1 MKTRKEGLTAT
12 YNRFSDPAEMS
23 PDIAELRALHV
34 EMDQAVAAAY
44 GWTDLDLGHGFHE
57 TKQGTRYTISEP
69 ARREVLD
76 RLLELNHKR
85 YAEEVA
91 QGLHDT
97 GKKPKPPKPKPEPAP
112 LPTQAKPGQQTG
124 FNIDMLAPIPTAP
137 PKPYPTHRP
146 SPPPAAPSF
155 PKSDAPL
162 SAPAAKLRDTLA
174 SAPEP
179 MGKSALIAAAGLADS
194 EWLGA
199 IRELQTTGQIE
210 QQGEKRGTKYRWIA
224 RHR

>member
-1 MKTRKEGLTAT
+1 MSIRREGLTKT
-12 YNRFSDPAEMS
+12 YNRFHDSVEAS
-23 PDIAELRALHV
+23 TDISNLRALHV

-112 LPTQAKPGQQTG
+112 LPTEAKPGQQTG
-124 FNIDMLAPIPTAP
+124 FNVDMLAPIPTAP

-146 SPPPAAPSF
+146 ISPPIPAKA
-155 PKSDAPL
+155 DASL
-162 SAPAAKLRDTLA
+162 SAPAAKLRGALA

-179 MGKSALIAAAGLADS
+179 MGKSALITAAGLADS

-199 IRELQTTGQIE
+199 IRELIATGQIE
-210 QQGEKRGTKYRWIA
+210 QQGEKRGTRYAWKGTR
-224 RHR
+224 